1 MHDKK
6 VPRSTCHA
14 LASFVMANRLHPRAV
29 EDFESYPEELYA
41 DIALAGLA
49 AFAIFRLGDLHIPN
63 TFENLVVALFKLFP
77 AKFSLVGFKQYPD
90 AACVGRTLL
99 QLGPKYRNWA
109 RGSVQKGF
117 VLTDAGNAKAL
128 DVAKILSGVKAAEP
142 QRAKQPTL
150 PRTMDLSKDIKTI
163 EESSL
168 FRQWK
173 AGSINRGS
181 SLELFDLLGAYA
193 YTPARVLK
201 GRIKMLETIAAELER
216 PDVLEFLAAV
226 RKEFADQFRD

>member
-1 MHDKK
+1 MAD
-6 VPRSTCHA
+6 RS
-14 LASFVMANRLHPRAV
+14 RPRAV
-29 EDFESYPEELYA
+29 EDFEPYPEPLYG
-41 DIALAGLA
+41 DIALAALA
-49 AFAIFRLGDLHIPN
+49 TFAISRLLDSHIPN
-63 TFENLVVALFKLFP
+63 TFENLVVTLFRFFP
-77 AKFSLVGFKQYPD
+77 AKFSLVGFPQYPD
-90 AACVGRTLL
+90 AASVGRTLL

-117 VLTDAGNAKAL
+117 VLTATGNSKAL
-128 DVAKILSGVKAAEP
+128 DVARILSGAQSAS
-142 QRAKQPTL
+142 QRKTVSISR
-150 PRTMDLSKDIKTI
+150 PRTMDLSKDIKSI
-163 EESSL
+163 EESVL

-173 AGSINRGS
+173 SGSITHTS

-201 GRIKMLETIAAELER
+201 GRVKMLETIATELER